1 MDVSYHLE
9 IWQIAA
15 ICLLMLPLFF
25 IANYVIVKRMVQE
38 RKIREDRVER
48 FVAAGVARDM
58 SPENRSKRRPKKR
71 F

>member
-1 MDVSYHLE
+1 MDVSCHLE
-9 IWQIAA
+9 VWHIAA

-48 FVAAGVARDM
+48 FIAASVARDM
-58 SPENRSKRRPKKR
+58 NPENRSKKRPKR
-71 F
+71 RL

>member
-1 MDVSYHLE
+1 MEASYHLE

-25 IANYVIVKRMVQE
+25 IANYIIVKRMVLE
-38 RKIREDRVER
+38 RKIREERLER
-48 FVAAGVARDM
+48 FIAAGVARDM
-58 SPENRSKRRPKKR
+58 NPEKRSKRRPRRR

>member
-1 MDVSYHLE
+1 MDVPYHLE
-9 IWQIAA
+9 IWQITA

>member
-9 IWQIAA
+9 IWQIVV
-15 ICLLMLPLFF
+15 ICFLMLPLF
-25 IANYVIVKRMVQE
+25 IIVKRMVLE

-48 FVAAGVARDM
+48 FIAAGVARDM
-58 SPENRSKRRPKKR
+58 NPENRSKKRPRKR

>member
-9 IWQIAA
+9 VWQIAA
-15 ICLLMLPLFF
+15 ICFLMLPLFF
-25 IANYVIVKRMVQE
+25 FVNYVVVKRMVQE

-48 FVAAGVARDM
+48 FIAASVARDM

>member
-1 MDVSYHLE
+1 MDVSCHLA

-15 ICLLMLPLFF
+15 ICLLMLPFF
-25 IANYVIVKRMVQE
+25 FLVNYVVVKRMVQE

-48 FVAAGVARDM
+48 FVAASVARDM
-58 SPENRSKRRPKKR
+58 SPENRQKRRPRKR

>member
-1 MDVSYHLE
+1 MDVPYHLE
-9 IWQIAA
+9 IWQITA

-25 IANYVIVKRMVQE
+25 IANYVIVK
-38 RKIREDRVER
+38 R

>member
-1 MDVSYHLE
+1 MDASYHLE

-15 ICLLMLPLFF
+15 ICLLMLPAFL

-38 RKIREDRVER
+38 RKAREERVER
-48 FVAAGVARDM
+48 FVAASVAREM
-58 SPENRSKRRPKKR
+58 NPENRSKRRPRRR

>member
-1 MDVSYHLE
+1 MDASYHLE

-15 ICLLMLPLFF
+15 ICLLMLPAFL

-38 RKIREDRVER
+38 RKAREERVER
-48 FVAAGVARDM
+48 FVAASVAREM
-58 SPENRSKRRPKKR
+58 NRENRSKRRPRRR

>member
-9 IWQIAA
+9 IWQIVA
-15 ICLLMLPLFF
+15 ICLLMLPVFF

-38 RKIREDRVER
+38 RKAREDRVER
-48 FVAAGVARDM
+48 FIAASVARDM
-58 SPENRSKRRPKKR
+58 NPENRSKKRPKRR

>member
-38 RKIREDRVER
+38 RKVREDRVER
-48 FVAAGVARDM
+48 FVAASVARDM

>member
-1 MDVSYHLE
+1 MDISYHLE
-9 IWQIAA
+9 IWQIVA

-38 RKIREDRVER
+38 RKIREERVER
-48 FVAAGVARDM
+48 FVAASVAWDM
-58 SPENRSKRRPKKR
+58 NPENRSKRRPKKR

>member
-15 ICLLMLPLFF
+15 ICLLMLPAFF
-25 IANYVIVKRMVQE
+25 IANYVIVKRVVQE

-48 FVAAGVARDM
+48 FIAAGVARDM
-58 SPENRSKRRPKKR
+58 NPENRFKKR
-71 F
+71 PRKRF

>member
-9 IWQIAA
+9 IWQIVA

-25 IANYVIVKRMVQE
+25 IANYVIVKRVVQE
-38 RKIREDRVER
+38 RKVREDRLER
-48 FVAAGVARDM
+48 FIAAGVARDM
-58 SPENRSKRRPKKR
+58 NPENRSKKRPRKR

>member
-9 IWQIAA
+9 IWQIVA

-25 IANYVIVKRMVQE
+25 IANYVIVKRVVQE

-48 FVAAGVARDM
+48 FIAASVARDM
-58 SPENRSKRRPKKR
+58 NPENRSKRRPKKR

>member
-25 IANYVIVKRMVQE
+25 IANYVIVKRVVQE
-38 RKIREDRVER
+38 RKIREERVER
-48 FVAAGVARDM
+48 FIAAGIARDM
-58 SPENRSKRRPKKR
+58 SPENRSKKRLRRR

>member
-1 MDVSYHLE
+1 MDISYHLE
-9 IWQIAA
+9 IWQIVA

-38 RKIREDRVER
+38 RKIREERVER
-48 FVAAGVARDM
+48 FVAASVARDM
-58 SPENRSKRRPKKR
+58 NPENRSKRRPKKR

>member
-9 IWQIAA
+9 VWQIAA

-25 IANYVIVKRMVQE
+25 LVNYVVVKRMIQE
-38 RKIREDRVER
+38 RKVREDRVER
-48 FVAAGVARDM
+48 FVAASVARDM
-58 SPENRSKRRPKKR
+58 SPENRSKMRPKKR

>member
-1 MDVSYHLE
+1 MEASYHLE

-25 IANYVIVKRMVQE
+25 IANYIIVKRMVLE
-38 RKIREDRVER
+38 RKIREERLER
-48 FVAAGVARDM
+48 FIAASVARDM
-58 SPENRSKRRPKKR
+58 NPEKRSKIRPKRR